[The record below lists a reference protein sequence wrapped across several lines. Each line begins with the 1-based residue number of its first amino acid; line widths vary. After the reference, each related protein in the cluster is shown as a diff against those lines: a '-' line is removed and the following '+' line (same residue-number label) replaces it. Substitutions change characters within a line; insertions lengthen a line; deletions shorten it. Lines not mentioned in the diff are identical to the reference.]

1 MCLRIRF
8 VYFIFLPWPWPL
20 LNPNKEVVS
29 LMMLRWNN
37 FIFVFNFSLLWN
49 KLIIT
54 KMHRLII
61 LRLVEVQAGF
71 TRYYSSNDTIL
82 FPFIPKVIFIDYT
95 LCRTSFIKTLIVL
108 FFLFF
113 VHFIWCRYI
122 LFKLFLTKITF
133 ICLRLCRLIMCGLP
147 DEVLN
152 VRHVASYISTFMFLL
167 LLWCEEFLFR

>member
-1 MCLRIRF
+1 
-8 VYFIFLPWPWPL
+8 
-20 LNPNKEVVS
+20 
-29 LMMLRWNN
+29 
-37 FIFVFNFSLLWN
+37 
-49 KLIIT
+49 
-54 KMHRLII
+54 MHRLII

-152 VRHVASYISTFMFLL
+152 VRHVAPYISTFVFLL
-167 LLWCEEFLFR
+167 LLWREEFLFR